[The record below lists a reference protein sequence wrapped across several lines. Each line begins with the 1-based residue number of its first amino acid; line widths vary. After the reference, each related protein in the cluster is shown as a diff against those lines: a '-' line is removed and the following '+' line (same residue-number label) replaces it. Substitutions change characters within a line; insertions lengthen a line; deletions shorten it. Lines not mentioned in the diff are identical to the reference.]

1 MFDWVLDI
9 PLKFVINL
17 LNHDMASLVIVDNEK
32 VKISS
37 TITSVK

>member
-1 MFDWVLDI
+1 MFDWVLNI
-9 PLKFVINL
+9 PLKFVLNL
-17 LNHDMASLVIVDNEK
+17 LNQDMASLVIVDKEQ